1 MIRTIFAGLWLWSI
15 IYVLKSDSFQ
25 SWTLFSITTL
35 VFIISVLLKEYLN
48 GKNENLSGTE
58 L

>member
-25 SWTLFSITTL
+25 SWIIFAVTTL
-35 VFIISVLLKEYLN
+35 IFTILVLLKEYIN
-48 GKNENLSGTE
+48 DKNENLSGTK